1 MIDESDPLRNTGA
14 SSRALGAP
22 YDVLYAD
29 EALLVVNK
37 PPGLVVHPT
46 YKHPDGT
53 MTDAIFAWC
62 EALGASRPWLLH
74 RLDKDTSGVTL
85 FARTEESRRAL
96 ARQFAQRMTRKRY
109 LAIALWPDELSLS
122 GEVDAPLWRD
132 PLDRRRVIIVPEP
145 PGQAS
150 RTRYRT
156 LARSPRPNDG
166 ASGSAPAGFALL
178 LAEPVTGRT
187 HQIRA
192 HLTSLGAPLVG
203 DAMYLPEGSEVA
215 TLAPRVML
223 HAWKLTIRYPLNG
236 SLRTFTAPPPSDF
249 LDAARALGLAL
260 DPAALEALAQQLE
273 GELADSPDG
282 G

>member
-1 MIDESDPLRNTGA
+1 MRDTGA
-14 SSRALGAP
+14 SSLALDAP
-22 YDVLYAD
+22 YDVLYTD
-29 EALLVVNK
+29 EALLAINK

-53 MTDAIFAWC
+53 LTDAIFAWV

-85 FARTEESRRAL
+85 FARTEEARRAL
-96 ARQFAQRMTRKRY
+96 ARQFAQRMTHKRY
-109 LAIALWPDELSLS
+109 LALALWPEGLPLS

-150 RTRYRT
+150 RTRYRVI
-156 LARSPRPNDG
+156 ARSARTL
-166 ASGSAPAGFALL
+166 SGVPDMAPTGFALL

-223 HAWKLTIRYPLNG
+223 HAWKLTIRWPLNG
-236 SLRTFTAPPPSDF
+236 SPLTITAGPPDDF
-249 LDAARALGLAL
+249 LASARALGLAL
-260 DPAALEALAQQLE
+260 DPAALDAFADDLDERQD
-273 GELADSPDG
+273 EL
-282 G
+282 

>member
-1 MIDESDPLRNTGA
+1 MSV
-14 SSRALGAP
+14 SLGEINAP

-29 EALLVVNK
+29 ESLLAINK

-53 MTDAIFAWC
+53 LTDAIFAWS
-62 EALGASRPWLLH
+62 AATGAPRPWLLH

-85 FARTEESRRAL
+85 FARTEDARRAL
-96 ARQFAQRMTRKRY
+96 ARQFAQRMTHKQY
-109 LAIALWPDELSLS
+109 LALTVWPDHLPVY

-132 PLDRRRVIIVPEP
+132 PLDRRRVIITPEP

-150 RTRYRT
+150 RTRYRA
-156 LARSPRPNDG
+156 LAFSSSP
-166 ASGSAPAGFALL
+166 SGGTFALV

-203 DAMYLPEGSEVA
+203 DAMYLPEGSEMA
-215 TLAPRVML
+215 TMAPRVML
-223 HAWKLTIRYPLNG
+223 HAWKLTIRWPRAD
-236 SLRTFTAPPPSDF
+236 SPHTITAPLPADM
-249 LDAARALGLAL
+249 LTVARSLGLAF
-260 DPAALEALAQQLE
+260 DPTSLT
-273 GELADSPDG
+273 ELASRLADG
-282 G
+282 GDEE